1 METLLGNEPRNRLQQ
16 QIDGER
22 LWKHGRSSELIGIH
36 QCLFV
41 RGAHDD
47 WSFRVAVLE
56 ASYPC
61 ARQVARVGAHANE
74 IGDHKVRSRVNRS
87 AIQFIDER
95 ELIALIA
102 QHLADEV
109 PYVAV
114 VLDDHDPGNAQTV
127 ATAGPARNFDVART
141 RWRDT

>member
-1 METLLGNEPRNRLQQ
+1 LSGEPRDCLNE

-22 LWKHGRSSELIGIH
+22 LWKHGRSSELVGIR
-36 QCLFV
+36 QSQFV

-47 WSFRVAVLE
+47 RRSWIAVVD
-56 ASYPC
+56 ASYPG
-61 ARQVARVGAHANE
+61 ARALYGVRTDANE
-74 IGDHKVRSRVNRS
+74 IGDHNIGGRVKRR
-87 AIQFIDER
+87 AIQSIHER
-95 ELIALIA
+95 ELIPLIA

-114 VLDDHDPGNAQTV
+114 VLDDQDLGNAQTV
-127 ATAGPARNFDVART
+127 ATAALACNFDVGRT